1 MMLSEDAEIK
11 VVKAR
16 ETVEHALKGKRL
28 SMG

>member
-1 MMLSEDAEIK
+1 MLSEDVEIK

-16 ETVEHALKGKRL
+16 ETVEHALKENEL